1 MEIEQLKY
9 PIGKYKSPDVITGSI
24 ISQWIS
30 DIELLPALLRDIVK
44 NLSEL
49 QLATPYRDGGWT
61 VRQTVHHVPD
71 SHMNAYCRFKL
82 TLTED
87 RPTIKPYIESR
98 WAELEDGRNASVE
111 TSLILVEAIHKRWVV
126 LMRSMQPSDFKRTYV
141 HPEYGKEFSL
151 EYVAGLYAWHGK
163 HHVAQIRAL
172 RERMKW

>member
-1 MEIEQLKY
+1 MDIEQLKY

-30 DIELLPALLRDIVK
+30 DIELLPAFLRDTVK
-44 NLSEL
+44 NLSES

-87 RPTIKPYIESR
+87 RPTIKPYFENR

-111 TSLILVEAIHKRWVV
+111 TSLILVEAIHQRWVM

>member
-1 MEIEQLKY
+1 MDIEQLKY
-9 PIGKYKSPDVITGSI
+9 PIGKYKSPDVITDRI
-24 ISQWIS
+24 ILQWIS
-30 DIELLPALLRDIVK
+30 DIELLPALLRDTVK

>member
-111 TSLILVEAIHKRWVV
+111 TSLILVEAIHQRWVM
-126 LMRSMQPSDFKRTYV
+126 LMRSMQSSDFKRTYV

>member
-1 MEIEQLKY
+1 MDIEQLKY
-9 PIGKYKSPDVITGSI
+9 PIGKYKSPDVITDRI
-24 ISQWIS
+24 ILQWIS
-30 DIELLPALLRDIVK
+30 DIELLPALLRDTVK

-111 TSLILVEAIHKRWVV
+111 TSLILVEAIHQRWVM
-126 LMRSMQPSDFKRTYV
+126 LMRSMQSSDFKRTYV